1 MGETSITKPK
11 REIAVGNRTTMVKII
26 LIVLLAWALVGCGDK
41 DEAPPESQS
50 SQTPALV
57 PDSVAQD
64 EDILDVV
71 PAAAEP
77 LEVAEPQSADPAQPL
92 AEQPAEVVEEFS
104 TPVVEEE
111 STPPPP
117 PAGTGVFSLQLGSYT
132 VAAFAEEKAAEL
144 RDLGHPGTVE
154 QAEVGGQLYHRV
166 FIRGLS
172 DRQSAEKLGE
182 ELHSSLGLSYLIRRK

>member
-1 MGETSITKPK
+1 MGETSVTKPK

-26 LIVLLAWALVGCGDK
+26 LIALLAWALIGCAGE

-64 EDILDVV
+64 EEIEDVV
-71 PAAAEP
+71 PAADAP
-77 LEVAEPQSADPAQPL
+77 LEVAEPQTDDPAQPL
-92 AEQPAEVVEEFS
+92 AEAPAEIVEEFS

-117 PAGTGVFSLQLGSYT
+117 AAGTGVFSLQLGSFT

-144 RDLGHPGTVE
+144 RDLGHPATVE

-182 ELHSSLGLSYLIRRK
+182 DLHSSLGLSYLIRRK